1 MEGWLGLRCDSEVEH
16 FGCRAC
22 LISSTERKRE
32 REKEGRKGRREGETE
47 GERKR
52 GRETEREKRERI
64 LTAHRNLTTCFYWR
78 PQFLPLIHGS
88 SF

>member
-22 LISSTERKRE
+22 LISSTERKRQ

-47 GERKR
+47 GE
-52 GRETEREKRERI
+52 ERENSNSTQE
-64 LTAHRNLTTCFYWR
+64 LDNL
-78 PQFLPLIHGS
+78 FLLETSVLALDPWKLLLIRS
-88 SF
+88 VSTP